1 MFYVD
6 LVSMD
11 ILVLT
16 AGAWPLNQ
24 KDDAG
29 PDTNKLQIPSVVR
42 SYSQAYTHS
51 LTYFFL
57 FFLKKKKKKKSSKT
71 ISHPLKVFMETN
83 IVEDAY
89 YGNGI

>member
-1 MFYVD
+1 
-6 LVSMD
+6 MD

-42 SYSQAYTHS
+42 SYSLSYAHT
-51 LTYFFL
+51 LTYFS
-57 FFLKKKKKKKSSKT
+57 KSLKT
-71 ISHPLKVFMETN
+71 ISHHLKVFTETN
-83 IVEDAY
+83 IAEDVY

>member
-1 MFYVD
+1 
-6 LVSMD
+6 MD

-42 SYSQAYTHS
+42 PYSQAYTHS
-51 LTYFFL
+51 LTYFL
-57 FFLKKKKKKKSSKT
+57 FFLKKKKSSKT